1 LLATTILGTP
11 VPDDVMAV
19 HYDVILPT
27 GALQLPDD
35 YDPTEAD
42 EDLIDRIRSALNAV
56 GNSSPA
62 AWKRFRLLRPLY
74 TDR

>member
-1 LLATTILGTP
+1 MVTA
-11 VPDDVMAV
+11 AV
-19 HYDVILPT
+19 EPEPSI
-27 GALQLPDD
+27 GALGE
-35 YDPTEAD
+35 TVW
-42 EDLIDRIRSALNAV
+42 V